1 MVTQFWE
8 TARVRSVEE
17 GPIEIVATIDEE
29 EYVVTESLVRA
40 QIQLDDEGGEYEA
53 PKEDILAGLQAV
65 GYARD
70 GKVWH
75 KNQFCPKWR
84 FLVHTL
90 L

>member
-1 MVTQFWE
+1 
-8 TARVRSVEE
+8 
-17 GPIEIVATIDEE
+17 VATIDGE
-29 EYVVTESLVRA
+29 EYVVTVTLVRA
-40 QIQLDDEGGEYEA
+40 QLQLDDEGGEFEA
-53 PKEDILAGLQAV
+53 PKEEILKGLEAV
-65 GYARD
+65 GYAGD